1 MNAVETLKSA
11 AMNTVYELPHRTPE
25 LQQAVIA
32 LLVRSSDQVTVKD
45 VLSGLMTVGPLWN
58 EDAERRTVL
67 KRFFARLPQ
76 AALVQD
82 VRSEIAQDYDEEGV
96 EPLVSDLIRNEANTM
111 RKGGFTLSADE
122 AVAFAEHL
130 DGIAEQARKMEASLR
145 EFEREILC
153 ERRLTAADIVD
164 IRNLFS
170 GERA

>member
-11 AMNTVYELPHRTPE
+11 AVNTVYELPHRFPE
-25 LQQAVIA
+25 VQQAVIA
-32 LLVRSSDQVTVKD
+32 LLVRSSDQATVED
-45 VLSGLMTVGPLWN
+45 VLTGIMTVGPVWN

-76 AALVQD
+76 DALGQD
-82 VRSEIAQDYDEEGV
+82 VRSEISQDFDEDAV
-96 EPLVSDLIRNEANTM
+96 EPLVSDLIRGEAETM
-111 RKGGFTLSADE
+111 RKGGFTLSASE

-145 EFEREILC
+145 EFEREVLC
-153 ERRLTAADIVD
+153 ERRLTAADVVD